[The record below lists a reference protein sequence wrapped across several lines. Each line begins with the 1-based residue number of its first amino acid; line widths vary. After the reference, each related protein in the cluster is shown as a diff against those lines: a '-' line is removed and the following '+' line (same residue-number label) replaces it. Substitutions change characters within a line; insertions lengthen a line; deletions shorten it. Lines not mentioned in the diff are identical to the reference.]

1 MQHIQQSAPVLSRYL
16 QNPNVRQPLATIPE
30 LDLTLYSRCLVCRMN
45 EDGTFA
51 SLEKEDFEK
60 VNDYLAM

>member
-1 MQHIQQSAPVLSRYL
+1 MK
-16 QNPNVRQPLATIPE
+16 PLATIPE

-51 SLEKEDFEK
+51 SLEKRILRRSIIIWQCNSEQLIIK
-60 VNDYLAM
+60 G